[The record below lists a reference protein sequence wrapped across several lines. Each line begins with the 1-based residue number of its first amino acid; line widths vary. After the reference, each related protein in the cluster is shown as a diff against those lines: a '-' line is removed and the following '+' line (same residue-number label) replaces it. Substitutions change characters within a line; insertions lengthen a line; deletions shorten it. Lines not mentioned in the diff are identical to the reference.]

1 MWIAL
6 GIVSVAVLSM
16 LVPIWRLID
25 KSPDSKGY
33 SDEVV
38 GQLMRG
44 AMRHPDFSTCA
55 LWFDR

>member
-1 MWIAL
+1 MDRTGDCECRSAQYARAHL
-6 GIVSVAVLSM
+6 AADRQESGF
-16 LVPIWRLID
+16 
-25 KSPDSKGY
+25 KGY